1 MLLLAAVSPLAG
13 TSCLAGLV
21 AAACEWAGTRG

>member
-1 MLLLAAVSPLAG
+1 MLLLTAARPLAG

-21 AAACEWAGTRG
+21 AVACEWDGARG